1 MDDERVAQLV
11 AAVSAAT
18 EAMEPPGYNDMLQAV
33 VDTARELFGAAA
45 CSIATIDDEWLY
57 LHYRVASGEGAAQIV
72 GERLPLGRGIA
83 GWVASSGASIAV
95 DDVGQDP
102 RFARDVAERTGY
114 IPKGILAAPLE
125 TRDSV
130 IGVLSVLDRRPPAD
144 AAEAQRDMTILG
156 LLARQVSM
164 SLEAGRIFDNAARLL
179 AAAMGEASG
188 DASVGQV
195 LATAAEAASGDRADL
210 AQLASAFARLRALD
224 PDLAALAADTV
235 ERFALIASRR
245 QPW

>member
-1 MDDERVAQLV
+1 MEDERIVQLI

-18 EAMEPPGYNDMLQAV
+18 EAIEPPGHHDTLQAV

-57 LHYRVASGEGAAQIV
+57 LDYQVASGEGADQIV

-102 RFARDVAERTGY
+102 RFASDVAERTGY
-114 IPKGILAAPLE
+114 VPKAILAAPLE
-125 TRDSV
+125 ARDSV
-130 IGVLSVLDRRPPAD
+130 LGVISVLDRRSPAD
-144 AAEAQRDMTILG
+144 AAEAHRDMTILG

-164 SLEAGRIFDNAARLL
+164 SLEASRIFDSAARLL
-179 AAAMGEASG
+179 AAALG
-188 DASVGQV
+188 
-195 LATAAEAASGDRADL
+195 
-210 AQLASAFARLRALD
+210 
-224 PDLAALAADTV
+224 
-235 ERFALIASRR
+235 
-245 QPW
+245 

>member
-1 MDDERVAQLV
+1 MDDERIAQLV

-33 VDTARELFGAAA
+33 VDTARDLFGAAA

-57 LHYRVASGEGAAQIV
+57 LDYRVASGEGAAQIV

-114 IPKGILAAPLE
+114 IPRGILAAPLE
-125 TRDSV
+125 ARDSV
-130 IGVLSVLDRRPPAD
+130 LGVISVLDRRAPAD

-164 SLEAGRIFDNAARLL
+164 TLEAGRIFDNAARLL
-179 AAAMGEASG
+179 AAALGTASG
-188 DASVGQV
+188 DELIGDAF
-195 LATAAEAASGDRADL
+195 AAAADAARGERADL
-210 AQLASAFARLRALD
+210 AQLAAAFARLRALD
-224 PDLAALAADTV
+224 PDLTSLAADTV
-235 ERFALIASRR
+235 EQFAVIASRR

>member
-1 MDDERVAQLV
+1 MDDARITELV

-18 EAMEPPGYNDMLQAV
+18 EAMQPPGYQDMLQAV
-33 VDTARELFGAAA
+33 VDTARDLFGAAA

-57 LHYRVASGEGAAQIV
+57 LDYRFASGEGAAQIV

-114 IPKGILAAPLE
+114 VPKGILAAPLE
-125 TRDSV
+125 ARDSV
-130 IGVLSVLDRRPPAD
+130 LGVISILDRRPPAD

-164 SLEAGRIFDNAARLL
+164 SLEAGRIFDGAARLL
-179 AAAMGEASG
+179 AETLGAVSEDPSFREALS
-188 DASVGQV
+188 A
-195 LATAAEAASGDRADL
+195 AAERGRGDRADL
-210 AQLASAFARLRALD
+210 AQLAAAFARLRALD

-235 ERFALIASRR
+235 ERFAVIASRR

>member
-1 MDDERVAQLV
+1 MDEDRIVRLI

-18 EAMEPPGYNDMLQAV
+18 EAMEPPGYHEMLQAV

-57 LHYRVASGEGAAQIV
+57 LDYRIASGEGAEQIV

-114 IPKGILAAPLE
+114 
-125 TRDSV
+125 
-130 IGVLSVLDRRPPAD
+130 
-144 AAEAQRDMTILG
+144 
-156 LLARQVSM
+156 
-164 SLEAGRIFDNAARLL
+164 
-179 AAAMGEASG
+179 
-188 DASVGQV
+188 
-195 LATAAEAASGDRADL
+195 
-210 AQLASAFARLRALD
+210 
-224 PDLAALAADTV
+224 
-235 ERFALIASRR
+235 
-245 QPW
+245 

>member
-1 MDDERVAQLV
+1 
-11 AAVSAAT
+11 
-18 EAMEPPGYNDMLQAV
+18 MEPPGYHDMLQSV

-45 CSIATIDDEWLY
+45 CSIATIDDEGLY
-57 LHYRVASGEGAAQIV
+57 LDYHVASGAGAEQIV

-114 IPKGILAAPLE
+114 VPRGILAAPLE
-125 TRDSV
+125 ARDSV
-130 IGVLSVLDRRPPAD
+130 LGVISVLDRRPPEG

-164 SLEAGRIFDNAARLL
+164 SLEAGRIFDDAARLL
-179 AAAMGEASG
+179 VAAMSDAAGDELLGE
-188 DASVGQV
+188 V
-195 LATAAEAASGDRADL
+195 LNAAAEAANGDRADL
-210 AQLASAFARLRALD
+210 AQLAAAFARLRALD

-235 ERFALIASRR
+235 DRFAVIASRR